1 MTTKRYNHLS
11 PSARRRRRTVQLLWT
26 AVSAVP
32 LLTVYYLA
40 PLDGPLDISTLI
52 GFVLGLVAFALVI
65 VWQVR
70 AIVSSDAPRLRTVRA
85 VVIGV
90 STLLVVFAATY
101 SVISNSR
108 PDSFTEPL
116 SRTDALYFTLT
127 VFATVGFGD
136 IAPRTDVARIITMV
150 QMITGLIAVGL
161 LGKIVFAAMQKGLRR
176 QEDERAAEIDDQAGG
191 GERPTAPTPA
201 GHEHTRPAHPPRM
214 RKGTTSTATIVR
226 ARHPRHFR
234 RHQMSLP
241 AQAARSD
248 DALAPPRPAHRS
260 DPAPWMTGM
269 TTFAGVMLIITGA
282 FNVIQGLVALFQN
295 EVYVAGREYVFASI

>member
-1 MTTKRYNHLS
+1 M
-11 PSARRRRRTVQLLWT
+11 QLLWT

-32 LLTVYYLA
+32 LLTLYYLA

-136 IAPRTDVARIITMV
+136 IAPRTDVARIVTMV
-150 QMITGLIAVGL
+150 QMITGLITVGL
-161 LGKIVFAAMQKGLRR
+161 LAKIVFAAMQKGLRR
-176 QEDERAAEIDDQAGG
+176 QEDEQAAETDDRAGDG
-191 GERPTAPTPA
+191 SSVTP
-201 GHEHTRPAHPPRM
+201 PHPLPQVMSTHRRLTPR
-214 RKGTTSTATIVR
+214 G
-226 ARHPRHFR
+226 
-234 RHQMSLP
+234 
-241 AQAARSD
+241 
-248 DALAPPRPAHRS
+248 
-260 DPAPWMTGM
+260 
-269 TTFAGVMLIITGA
+269 
-282 FNVIQGLVALFQN
+282 
-295 EVYVAGREYVFASI
+295 

>member
-1 MTTKRYNHLS
+1 MTTKRYNHLG
-11 PSARRRRRTVQLLWT
+11 PSTRWRRRTVQLVWT
-26 AVSAVP
+26 TVTVVP

-52 GFVLGLVAFALVI
+52 GFTLGLVAFALVI

-70 AIVSSDAPRLRTVRA
+70 GIVSSDVPRLRTLRA

-101 SVISNSR
+101 SVISTSR

-136 IAPRTDVARIITMV
+136 ISPRTDVARIIVMV
-150 QMITGLIAVGL
+150 QMITGLIVVGL

-176 QEDERAAEIDDQAGG
+176 QEDERAAETDD
-191 GERPTAPTPA
+191 
-201 GHEHTRPAHPPRM
+201 
-214 RKGTTSTATIVR
+214 R
-226 ARHPRHFR
+226 AE
-234 RHQMSLP
+234 
-241 AQAARSD
+241 D
-248 DALAPPRPAHRS
+248 
-260 DPAPWMTGM
+260 G
-269 TTFAGVMLIITGA
+269 
-282 FNVIQGLVALFQN
+282 
-295 EVYVAGREYVFASI
+295 